1 MSLIKNNKGF
11 SLIELMVV
19 VAIIGILSAVGIP
32 QYSKFQAK
40 ARQSE
45 AKSVLGA
52 MYTAE
57 ASFFIEWNQYSADLA
72 DIGMSVSG
80 SGLRYTAGF
89 NANCGTIAPAP
100 TEQAGNANTQ
110 VHRALVNTGINAATF
125 NATIVPGPAANAVL
139 NGAPVCTVLP
149 AVPSFIAS
157 ATGDPRQT
165 FVAINAASDTWTINN
180 AKLLSNPIGGL

>member
-1 MSLIKNNKGF
+1 MSVIKNNKGF

-32 QYSKFQAK
+32 QYAKFQAK

-80 SGLRYTAGF
+80 TNLRYTTGF
-89 NANCGTIAPAP
+89 NSNCNTQAPAP
-100 TEQAGNANTQ
+100 TEEAGAANGQ
-110 VHRALVNTGINAATF
+110 VHRAGVNTGVNLASF
-125 NATIVPGPAANAVL
+125 NATIIPGSGTNAVL
-139 NGAPVCTVLP
+139 NGLPVCVVG
-149 AVPSFIAS
+149 ASFLAS
-157 ATGDPRQT
+157 ATGDPRQS
-165 FVAINAASDTWTINN
+165 FAAISATSDTWTMSN
-180 AKLLSNPIGGL
+180 AKQLSNPVVGL